1 MGLLVSLII
10 IGGAIATVVAVMWAV
25 MQEKHTHEE
34 WYIPPETT
42 ADTAGS
48 HDA

>member
-1 MGLLVSLII
+1 MGLLVSVII
-10 IGGAIATVVAVMWAV
+10 IGGAIASVVAVMWAV

-34 WYIPPETT
+34 WYIPPESTDAT
-42 ADTAGS
+42 SS